1 MRFSQLY
8 APTLKE
14 SPAEA
19 EVISHKL
26 LLRAGMIRK
35 VAAGIYTFLPLGYR
49 VLRKIENIVREE
61 MDRIGAQQILMS
73 ALQPSEIWKKSERWY
88 QYGPEMMRLKDRGDR
103 DFALGPTHEELVTTL
118 VMNEVRSYRQLPL
131 TLYQIQVK
139 FRDEIR
145 PRFGLMRGREFIM
158 KDAYSF
164 SADQESLRNTY
175 DDMYRAYSRIFTR
188 AGLDFRAVEAASG
201 LIGGKVSQEF
211 MVLAESGE
219 DTILYCDTCSY
230 AASQDVATTKLDD
243 LAVGAGEKPGVG
255 EAAGEAKGPQ
265 EISTPG
271 KKSVEEVATFLGVN
285 EKDIVKTL
293 IYKVGSDA
301 VAVLIRGDR
310 DVNDEK
316 LSVALGTNEFHLLA
330 GTEWEEYPNLIQG
343 YVGPVG
349 LEGIRMIA
357 DNEVSVMRNFVVGAN
372 KENAHLTNVNASE
385 DFTVDEW
392 FDIKKVSTGDV
403 CPECESGVLTAVKGI
418 EVGHIFQL
426 GTKYSEVLD
435 ATFVDED
442 GKVKPFIMGC
452 YGIGVSRTVAASI
465 EQNNDDSGIIWPISI
480 APFEVSIVVLNYD
493 KQDQQDLAEKLYKE
507 IGDAG
512 IEVIIDD
519 RNESAGKKF
528 ADSDLIGFPV
538 QVVVGARTI
547 KNGTLEV
554 KVRAT
559 GERLDFELDN
569 AVEEVVKVVDG
580 LRSEIRT
587 KGERIG

>member
-73 ALQPSEIWKKSERWY
+73 ALQPSEIWKKSERWF

-131 TLYQIQVK
+131 TVYQIQVK

-164 SADQESLRNTY
+164 NASYEDLQNNYE
-175 DDMYRAYSRIFTR
+175 DMYKAYSRIFSRT
-188 AGLDFRAVEAASG
+188 GLDFRPVDAASG

-219 DTILYCDTCSY
+219 DTILYCDSCNY
-230 AASQDVATTKLDD
+230 AASQDVATTRLN
-243 LAVGAGEKPGVG
+243 
-255 EAAGEAKGPQ
+255 EALGTPDKSDNKALKASEV
-265 EISTPG
+265 STPG
-271 KKSVEEVATFLGVN
+271 KKSVDEVSTFLNVS
-285 EKDIVKTL
+285 EQEIAKTL
-293 IYKVGSDA
+293 IYKAGGEIL
-301 VAVLIRGDR
+301 AVLVRGDR

-316 LSVALGTNEFHLLA
+316 LTAALGTSDFHMLA
-330 GTEWEEYPNLIQG
+330 GTEWREYPKLIQG
-343 YVGPVG
+343 YVGPAG
-349 LEGIRMIA
+349 LEDIRIIA
-357 DNEVSVMRNFVVGAN
+357 DNEISTLRNFVVGAN
-372 KENAHLTNVNASE
+372 KADTHLMNINAGE

-392 FDIKKVSTGDV
+392 ADIKKVVTGDK
-403 CPECESGVLTAVKGI
+403 CPECEGTLTAVKGI

-426 GTKYSEVLD
+426 GTKYSDILN

-442 GKVKPFIMGC
+442 GQVKPFIMGC
-452 YGIGVSRTVAASI
+452 YGIGVSRTVAAAI
-465 EQNNDDSGIIWPISI
+465 EQNNDESGIIWPVTI
-480 APFEVSIVVLNYD
+480 APFEVSIIVLNYD
-493 KQDQQDLAEKLYKE
+493 KPEQKELANRIYNDLS
-507 IGDAG
+507 DAG
-512 IEVIIDD
+512 VEVIIDD

-538 QVVVGARTI
+538 QVVIGARTI
-547 KNGTLEV
+547 KNGIVEV

-559 GERLDFELDN
+559 GERMEYAIDS
-569 AVEEVVKVVDG
+569 VVAEITNIVNKLHEDIRARGDSVV
-580 LRSEIRT
+580 R
-587 KGERIG
+587 

>member
-73 ALQPSEIWKKSERWY
+73 ALQPSEIWKKSERWF

-164 SADQESLRNTY
+164 NADQESLQHTY
-175 DDMYRAYSRIFTR
+175 DDMYKAYSRIFTR

-219 DTILYCDTCSY
+219 DTILYCNTCSY
-230 AASQDVATTKLDD
+230 AASQDVATTKIEN
-243 LAVGAGEKPGVG
+243 LAAGASPVG
-255 EAAGEAKGPQ
+255 EEAAEAKEPQ
-265 EISTPG
+265 ETSTPG
-271 KKSVEEVATFLGVN
+271 KKSVEEVAAFLGKS

-293 IYKVGSDA
+293 IYKVGSDVA
-301 VAVLIRGDR
+301 AVLIRGDR

-330 GTEWEEYPNLIQG
+330 GTEWEEYPNLKQG

-357 DNEVSVMRNFVVGAN
+357 DIEVSVMRNFVIGAN
-372 KENAHLTNVNASE
+372 KENAHLTNVNAGE

-392 FDIKKVSTGDV
+392 FDIKKVTTGDV
-403 CPECESGVLTAVKGI
+403 CPECESGMLTAVKGI

-512 IEVIIDD
+512 IEVVIDD
-519 RNESAGKKF
+519 RIESAGKKF

-554 KVRAT
+554 KIRAT
-559 GERLDFELDN
+559 GERFDFELET
-569 AVEEVVKVVDG
+569 AVGEIIKVVDG
-580 LRSEIRT
+580 LRSDIRAR
-587 KGERIG
+587 GERIG

>member
-164 SADQESLRNTY
+164 SADQESLQNTY

-243 LAVGAGEKPGVG
+243 LAAGAVEKLGVG

-349 LEGIRMIA
+349 LEGIRVIA

-372 KENAHLTNVNASE
+372 KENAHLTNVNVVE

-403 CPECESGVLTAVKGI
+403 CPECESGALTAVKGI

-528 ADSDLIGFPV
+528 ADSDLVGFPV

-554 KVRAT
+554 KLRAT
-559 GERLDFELDN
+559 GERLDFELET
-569 AVEEVVKVVDG
+569 AVGEIVKVVDG
-580 LRSEIRT
+580 LRSEIRA
-587 KGERIG
+587 KGDRIG